1 MKHQV
6 KVKVK
11 TKETG
16 LFGIKHDV
24 IREQYVASGEMV
36 VITGGRRNTAHPRR
50 MKSLPRI

>member
-24 IREQYVASGEMV
+24 IREQYVYVDGKTWRKMKAQEKN
-36 VITGGRRNTAHPRR
+36 RPRR